1 MKNKVKR
8 FNYRLLILLVMLL
21 LLLFTNGYF
30 IYSLLCLVGIETLI
44 RIVVIFIL
52 ILLFI
57 CISLRYYINY
67 KKKTKRF
74 VIYTVL
80 LIMYSILLI
89 LISNFIQNTL
99 NTLNN
104 LTSDKT
110 IYSVSIVTRKEET
123 NENIKNI
130 NEKVGILSNSSNTS
144 ETEIAKEIA
153 SENKIN
159 NLKEYDD
166 YFSLIKALASG
177 EVKYIFLPSN
187 YALRFQNVDG
197 LNLDLEKDTK
207 IIYTKT
213 KEITNQSSNKS
224 LTEPFTILLMG
235 VDSEA
240 EDINGAAFNGDALM
254 LITFNPKTLSTT
266 ILSIPRDS
274 YVPIACFPNQKRN
287 KITHAAWYGESC
299 MIDTIQNFL
308 DVKIDYYVKVNF
320 KGVVKLVDTIGGID
334 VDIPYAFC
342 EQNSNREWGRN
353 TIYVEAGL
361 QTINGEQA
369 LAFARNRHPNP
380 SYCSSK
386 WTNYVS
392 NDFVRGQHQQE
403 VLKAILNKLKS
414 TADFN
419 TVTSLLDTISNNLE
433 TNMSKTEILS
443 LYNIGKD
450 VLTKA
455 SGNVD
460 ELISMQRLYLSGVD
474 AYIYDASSHLSL
486 YDYVLYNESV
496 SEVSNAMKENLG
508 LKEKETIKTF
518 SFDSQEKYE
527 EKVIGKGNYSQLPD
541 YKVIPDFTGD
551 SKYQSGKTAARLGIK
566 VSYVY
571 DTESAGIV
579 GTVIKQNYSPG
590 TLASKVSSLVLTIK
604 EAKEETVK
612 KEPKVDDKAENKTN
626 SEKKEKTDS
635 KTDDKKETEKEVTI
649 DDLLPQEE

>member
-1 MKNKVKR
+1 MKNKVRR

-80 LIMYSILLI
+80 LIIYSVLLI

-110 IYSVSIVTRKEET
+110 IYSVSIVTQKEET

-130 NEKVGILSNSSNTS
+130 NDKVGILSNSSNTS

-153 SENKIN
+153 GENKIN

-166 YFSLIKALASG
+166 YFSLINALAAG

-187 YALRFQNVDG
+187 YVLRFQNVDG

-207 IIYTKT
+207 IVYTKT

-433 TNMSKTEILS
+433 TNMSKTEIWS

-518 SFDSQEKYE
+518 SFDSQEEYE

-571 DTESAGIV
+571 DTESSGVV

-612 KEPKVDDKAENKTN
+612 EEPKVDDKAENKTN

>member
-1 MKNKVKR
+1 MKNKVRR

-80 LIMYSILLI
+80 LIIYSVLLI

-110 IYSVSIVTRKEET
+110 IYSVSIVTQKEET

-130 NEKVGILSNSSNTS
+130 NDKVGILSNSSNTS

-153 SENKIN
+153 GENKIN

-166 YFSLIKALASG
+166 YFSLINALAAG

-187 YALRFQNVDG
+187 YVLRFQNVDG

-207 IIYTKT
+207 IVYTKT

-518 SFDSQEKYE
+518 SFDSQEEY
-527 EKVIGKGNYSQLPD
+527 

-571 DTESAGIV
+571 DTESSGVV

-612 KEPKVDDKAENKTN
+612 EEPKVDDKAENKTN

>member
-80 LIMYSILLI
+80 LIIYSILLI

-110 IYSVSIVTRKEET
+110 IYSVSIVTQKEET

-130 NEKVGILSNSSNTS
+130 NDKVGILSNSSNTS

-187 YALRFQNVDG
+187 YVLRFQNVDG

-207 IIYTKT
+207 IVYTKT

-508 LKEKETIKTF
+508 LKEPETIKNF

-541 YKVIPDFTGD
+541 YKVIPDFIGD
-551 SKYQSGKTAARLGIK
+551 SKYQSGITAARLGIK

-571 DTESAGIV
+571 DTESSGVV

-590 TLASKVSSLVLTIK
+590 TLASKVSSLVVTIK
-604 EAKEETVK
+604 KAKEETVK
-612 KEPKVDDKAENKTN
+612 EESKVDDKAENKTN

-635 KTDDKKETEKEVTI
+635 KTEDKKETEKEVTI
-649 DDLLPQEE
+649 DDVLPQEE

>member
-80 LIMYSILLI
+80 LIIYSILLI

-110 IYSVSIVTRKEET
+110 IYSVSIVTQKEET

-130 NEKVGILSNSSNTS
+130 NDKVGILSNSSNTS

-153 SENKIN
+153 SENKIK

-166 YFSLIKALASG
+166 YFSLINALASG

-187 YALRFQNVDG
+187 YVLRFQNVDG

-207 IIYTKT
+207 IVYTKT

-486 YDYVLYNESV
+486 YNYVLYNESV

-518 SFDSQEKYE
+518 SFDSQEGYE

-551 SKYQSGKTAARLGIK
+551 SKYQSGITAARLGIK

-571 DTESAGIV
+571 DTESAGVV

>member
-1 MKNKVKR
+1 MKNKAKR

-21 LLLFTNGYF
+21 FLLFANGYF

-44 RIVVIFIL
+44 RFVVIFIL

-80 LIMYSILLI
+80 LIIYSGLLI

-110 IYSVSIVTRKEET
+110 TYSVSIVTRKEET

-130 NEKVGILSNSSNTS
+130 NDEVGILSNSSNTS

-153 SENKIN
+153 SENKIS

-166 YFSLIKALASG
+166 YFSLINALEAG

-187 YALRFQNVDG
+187 YVLRFQSVDG

-334 VDIPYAFC
+334 IDIPYAFC
-342 EQNSNREWGRN
+342 EQNSNREWGNN

-419 TVTSLLDTISNNLE
+419 TITSLLDTISNNLE

-450 VLTKA
+450 ILTKA

-474 AYIYDASSHLSL
+474 AYIYDASSRLSL

-518 SFDSQEKYE
+518 SFDSQEEYE

-551 SKYQSGKTAARLGIK
+551 SKYQSGITAARLGIR

-571 DTESAGIV
+571 DTESAGVV

-604 EAKEETVK
+604 ESKEETVK
-612 KEPKVDDKAENKTN
+612 EETKADDKVENKTE
-626 SEKKEKTDS
+626 SEKEEKTDS
-635 KTDDKKETEKEVTI
+635 KTNNKKDTKKEVTI
-649 DDLLPQEE
+649 EDLLPQEE